1 MLLSAVCSN
10 KTTSSASCAASAA
23 LRSRKQAVRFPRDQ
37 MCRQLSERLS
47 AVIIGQKRSLHA
59 MLPLSPSKRRY
70 TAEEGNEVDLDP
82 L

>member
-23 LRSRKQAVRFPRDQ
+23 LRSRKQAVRLPRDQ
-37 MCRQLSERLS
+37 MCWQLSERLS
-47 AVIIGQKRSLHA
+47 AVIIGQERSLNA

-70 TAEEGNEVDLDP
+70 TAEEGNEEDLDP

>member
-1 MLLSAVCSN
+1 MLLSAACRSE
-10 KTTSSASCAASAA
+10 TTSSASCAVSAA
-23 LRSRKQAVRFPRDQ
+23 RRSGTQAIRLQRDQ
-37 MCRQLSERLS
+37 ICSQSSERLS

-70 TAEEGNEVDLDP
+70 TAEEGNEEDLDP